1 MRRRVLLTWETGAGR
16 THAEHLKGVALL
28 LKDAGCDCTVLH
40 FNTRFAP
47 EFVAQGLPSLQA
59 PVWPARL
66 GTERPW
72 PRRRGRCIIDG
83 IANLGATDPDALAGI
98 LLHYETLFR
107 VLQPDLVIGE
117 SGYGAGMAARG
128 RIPFVAIGSSS
139 SIAPLTATRAE
150 PYRVDGPPPG
160 WPDDEVVTLVNE
172 GLRRAGRPAIE
183 LPRDMLAADRRFC
196 LTLEEC
202 DIYAGRRVEPLLPPM
217 VGRLPPRPETLGDEI
232 FLYLHG
238 FEQGNDAL
246 MAGLMTS
253 GRRVRAYIPGL
264 GSDMADLL
272 ATYGVTIEANPVPL
286 ASIASTAGTVV
297 HHGGGQLVAQLLALG
312 IPQILLM
319 KEITNRRSGASI
331 ERLGVGCAIE
341 RDEVTVAWLDQSVET
356 VFGAAVRARA
366 AALAPAYHAALSDG
380 PEATIAAACLS
391 LMGA

>member
-16 THAEHLKGVALL
+16 THAEHLKGVALAL
-28 LKDAGCDCTVLH
+28 RDAGCDCTVLH

-47 EFVAQGLPSLQA
+47 EFVAHGLSSLQA

-72 PRRRGRCIIDG
+72 FTRRGRCIIDG
-83 IANLGATDPDALAGI
+83 IANLGAADPDALAGI

-107 VLQPDLVIGE
+107 MLQPDLVVGE
-117 SGYGAGMAARG
+117 SGYGAGMAARA
-128 RIPFVAIGSSS
+128 RIPFVAVGSSS
-139 SIAPLTATRAE
+139 SIAPLTATRVE

-160 WPDDEVVTLVNE
+160 WPDEELVARVNE
-172 GLRRAGRPAIE
+172 GLRRAGRPAIA
-183 LPRDMLAADRRFC
+183 LPRDILAADRRFC
-196 LTLEEC
+196 MTLQEC
-202 DIYAGRRVEPLLPPM
+202 DVYAGRRDEPLLPPM
-217 VGRLPPRPETLGDEI
+217 VGPHPPRPETPGAEI

-264 GSDMADLL
+264 SADMTELL
-272 ATYGVTIEANPVPL
+272 TAYGVTIEAEPVPL
-286 ASIASTAGTVV
+286 ARIASTAGAVV

-319 KEITNRRSGASI
+319 KEITNRISGASVQ
-331 ERLGVGCAIE
+331 RLGVGCAIE
-341 RDEVTVAWLDQSVET
+341 HDEVTVAWLDQSIES
-356 VFGAAVRARA
+356 VFGSAVRARA
-366 AALAPAYHAALSDG
+366 AALAPAYTAVLGDG
-380 PEATIAAACLS
+380 PVSTIAAACLE